1 MSETYLIKAGTLVN
15 DGTVSCKDILI
26 RNECI
31 KQIGE
36 LLEPKMNYKEINASG
51 KHLFPGVIDDQVHFR
66 EPGLTQKGEIYTEA
80 KAAVAGGVTSFMEM
94 PNVQPQTLTQT
105 LLEDKYEIGK
115 KRSLANYSFYMG
127 ASNDNLEEVLKTNP
141 LQVCGVKVFMGSS
154 TGDMSVSYT
163 HLRAHET

>member
-1 MSETYLIKAGTLVN
+1 MSGTYLIKAGTLVN

-36 LLEPKMNYKEINASG
+36 LLEPKVNYKEINASG

-105 LLEDKYEIGK
+105 LLEDKY
-115 KRSLANYSFYMG
+115 
-127 ASNDNLEEVLKTNP
+127 
-141 LQVCGVKVFMGSS
+141 
-154 TGDMSVSYT
+154 
-163 HLRAHET
+163 